1 MFINS
6 PREIDV
12 FLCILPFTMLRMLAW
27 LVFNDSNAFAT
38 TTLLAAVLSDHVQ
51 LPDTVLNTIRIINTA
66 SLA

>member
-1 MFINS
+1 
-6 PREIDV
+6 
-12 FLCILPFTMLRMLAW
+12 MLRMLAW